1 MTQADSQHCRG
12 AGAEQEPPLFSVIV
26 TTFNRPRLLRDALES
41 LGTQTL
47 TSFEVILVNDNGDAV
62 ESLLADCPF
71 TITYLRQGR
80 NQGPAAARNAAYRL
94 AQGRYVTY
102 LDDDDRYLPDHLQ
115 TLADALAQTPGTI
128 VYTDPI
134 VIIEKLESDQRIE
147 LAREQLY
154 THGDYCRERLHI
166 ANYIPVH
173 TFACPLALI
182 KEAGGF
188 DEQLKGFE
196 DWDLLLKL
204 AARADFRHVHKET
217 VEMRIRPA
225 ATDPS
230 RRSEQASVHFPELY
244 KLLYARHGDLGSEVV
259 CNEQQKILDRI
270 EVIQAGDVAQ
280 WLEGRTLLP
289 VQRTLIEQRL
299 GSCNPAPSFAI
310 LVLDLDDKPTDLS
323 ATLDALEAPR
333 ALYPN
338 IQPVVLT
345 ANDGGEHPCTVL
357 RATPDNWL
365 TVVNQWIARTEADWF
380 CLIRAGDKLM
390 PNGLLMVALQLLD
403 APQCRALY
411 GDEIYQ
417 LANGTLAPALR
428 PDFNLDYLLSLPTGL
443 ARHWLFNSATT
454 RQLGGFNPE
463 YPAAAELELVL
474 RLVIE
479 AGLDGLGHVAEP
491 LLVSPAPVLSD
502 VEDEKRAILDHLRA
516 RGYEQAEVRSNPPG
530 HYHLQYRHALQPRV
544 SILICAGSRLAPLQ
558 RCIES
563 LLETTRH
570 GDYELLLV
578 AQDTCPPDVQAWLLA
593 LAELGLAQLRVI
605 QAGPASQAGAL
616 NLAAQQATGSYL
628 LLLSPQAAIIEAD
641 WLEQMLNHAQRPEV
655 GIVGARLLSPEGKT
669 THSGL
674 VLGLH
679 GTAASAFA
687 DAPPGDAGYMQRL
700 QVDQNYS
707 AVSKDCLMISRDLW
721 QSLAGLTEGVTEHFL
736 DLDLCLRTRQAG
748 FLTVWAANARLLLS
762 STGAAEPSPQA
773 RDHLYQRWLGALA
786 YDPAYNPGFT
796 RSQPGFVLA
805 HSDLSWRPLAS
816 WRPLPVVLAHAPT
829 SRPGARQ
836 RIALPL
842 AKLLETG
849 LIDGAGCTSLPNLPD
864 IERLAPDS
872 IVLQQRQDTQ
882 WLADLTQLKR
892 YSRAF
897 MVLDVDGHLPA
908 LPQHIPDDLAQDAI
922 TRLMR
927 PALEQV
933 DRLVVAN
940 ASLAELFD
948 RAHRDIRVVESR
960 LQADTWKQIERRQRP
975 GANPRVGIIFDKQY
989 RYDQALLSELVPA
1002 LASKIEWVFLGDC
1015 PRALRP
1021 YAREIQAAGAPEAH
1035 PAKLAQLDLDLA
1047 LLPIEP
1053 TQQNSYSGNLALLEL
1068 GACGYPVICTDTR
1081 GLDQGQLPATR
1092 LGNQLAGW
1100 MDAIAMHLAEPDAS
1114 AQLGREL
1121 QACVRRDWLLEG
1133 AHLQAWG
1140 KAWLPG

>member
-1 MTQADSQHCRG
+1 MTQADLQHCRG
-12 AGAEQEPPLFSVIV
+12 AGTEQEPPLFSVIV

-41 LGTQTL
+41 LSSQTF
-47 TSFEVILVNDNGDAV
+47 TAFEVILVNDNGDAV
-62 ESLLADCPF
+62 EDLLKDCPF
-71 TITYLRQGR
+71 SITYLRQGR
-80 NQGPAAARNAAYRL
+80 NQGPAAARNAACRL

-115 TLADALAQTPGTI
+115 TLADALAATPDII
-128 VYTDPI
+128 VYTNPI
-134 VIIEKLESDQRIE
+134 LIFEKLENDQRIE
-147 LAREQLY
+147 LAREQRY
-154 THGDYCRERLHI
+154 VHGDFCRERLHI
-166 ANYIPVH
+166 TNYIPVN
-173 TFACPLALI
+173 TFACPLKII

-188 DEQLKGFE
+188 DEQLKGLE
-196 DWDLLLKL
+196 DWDLLLNL
-204 AARADFRHVHKET
+204 AALTDMRHVHKET
-217 VEMRIRPA
+217 VEVRIRPVVG
-225 ATDPS
+225 DPE
-230 RRSEQASVHFPELY
+230 RRSEQASTHYPELY
-244 KLLYARHGDLGSEVV
+244 SLLYTRHGDLGSEVV
-259 CNEQQKILDRI
+259 RNERQKILDRI
-270 EVIQAGDVAQ
+270 EAIQAGDMTQ
-280 WLEGRTLLP
+280 WLQARTLLP
-289 VQRTLIEQRL
+289 AQRKLIEQRL
-299 GSCNPAPSFAI
+299 GSCNHAPSIAV
-310 LVLDLDDKPTDLS
+310 LVLDLDDQRADLS
-323 ATLDALEAPR
+323 ATLDTLEAAR

-338 IQPVVLT
+338 IQPVALT
-345 ANDGGEHPCTVL
+345 ASDVVELPCTALQV
-357 RATPDNWL
+357 TTDNWL
-365 TVVNQWIARTEADWF
+365 TAVNQWIARTEADWF

-411 GDEIYQ
+411 CDEIYQ
-417 LANGTLAPALR
+417 LASGTLAPALR
-428 PDFNLDYLLSLPTGL
+428 PDFNLDYLLSLPAGL
-443 ARHWLFNSATT
+443 ARHWLFSSAAT

-463 YPAAAELELVL
+463 LPAAAELDLAL
-474 RLVIE
+474 RLVLE

-491 LLVSPAPVLSD
+491 LLVCPAPIISD
-502 VEDEKRAILDHLRA
+502 SEDEKRAILDHLRA
-516 RGYEQAEVRSNPPG
+516 RGYEQAEVGSNPPG

-544 SILICAGSRLAPLQ
+544 SVLICAGSRLAPLQ

-563 LLETTRH
+563 LLETTRYS
-570 GDYELLLV
+570 DYELLLV
-578 AQDTCPPDVQAWLLA
+578 AQDACPSDVQAWLLA
-593 LAELGLAQLRVI
+593 LAELGLTQLRVI
-605 QAGPASQAGAL
+605 QAGPASQAEAL
-616 NLAAQQATGSYL
+616 NLAALQATGSYL
-628 LLLSPQAAIIEAD
+628 LLISPQAAIIEAD

-655 GIVGARLLSPEGKT
+655 GIVGARILSPEGKT
-669 THSGL
+669 THCGL

-679 GTAASAFA
+679 GTAASPFA
-687 DAPPGDAGYMQRL
+687 NASLGNAGYMQRL
-700 QVDQNYS
+700 HVDQNYS

-721 QSLAGLTEGVTEHFL
+721 QSLAGLTEDVAEHFL

-748 FLTVWAANARLLLS
+748 FLTVWAANARLMIS
-762 STGAAEPSPQA
+762 STEASEPSPLA

-805 HSDLSWRPLAS
+805 QRSLSWRPLAS

-842 AKLLETG
+842 ANLLETG

-864 IERLAPDS
+864 IERLSPDS

-882 WLADLTQLKR
+882 WLATLAQLKR
-892 YSRAF
+892 FSRAF
-897 MVLDVDGHLPA
+897 KVLDVDGHLPA
-908 LPQHIPDDLAQDAI
+908 LPQYIPDDLGQDAI

-948 RAHRDIRVVESR
+948 GTHRDIRVVQSR
-960 LQADTWKQIERRQRP
+960 LQADTWKQIERRQRAV
-975 GANPRVGIIFDKQY
+975 ANPRVGIVFDKQY

-1002 LASKIEWVFLGDC
+1002 LASKVEWVFLGDC

-1021 YAREIQAAGAPEAH
+1021 YAREIQAGGALEAY

-1053 TQQNSYSGNLALLEL
+1053 TQQNNYSGNLALLEL

-1081 GLDQGQLPATR
+1081 GLDHGQLPATR

-1100 MDAIAMHLAEPDAS
+1100 LDAIAMHLAEPDAS